1 MRRHLRLVTA
11 AVGAATLSA
20 IAVAPAM
27 AAAPVSQARAN
38 AVTLSVAGT
47 PNGSGDVTAKNDGS
61 EETRTGNA
69 TPPIS
74 VLGGQEL
81 LNTGVLAQEA
91 TARSNGTSAACAGF
105 AGNGGSGVEIGSS
118 RCLNPGTPV
127 NGTLSSLDIGDLVV
141 ADPASALAP
150 INEVTGP
157 ILTQLDPIVAQL
169 VTALRGQFGDLGL
182 VAGFGAVEG
191 SCTAAPGSASGDAI
205 LADAKIT
212 VLLPEQAPQ
221 DSLTLLN
228 LPVHPKPNTHLT
240 TDLSD
245 VLDLILDAVTTN
257 LETSLD
263 GALAPLGA
271 LPDAIKANITKA
283 IREQVE
289 GNLAPLE
296 KDLIDVVLN
305 RQIRSGND
313 SIKVRALDLALV
325 PAAAPQLGASA
336 ATLQIG
342 NADCGPN
349 GRTAVARP
357 QAAPPKAKGLP
368 TGVSAGYA
376 TAPSVSQGGNTPTDD
391 SNSAIALGAFALL
404 VATGAAAA
412 GYGWFRVAQR
422 TR

>member
-11 AVGAATLSA
+11 AVGAATLSV
-20 IAVAPAM
+20 IAVAPAI

-69 TPPIS
+69 TPPIQ

-91 TARSNGTSAACAGF
+91 TARSNGSSAACAGF
-105 AGNGGSGVEIGSS
+105 AGNGGSVAQVGSS

-127 NGTLSSLDIGDLVV
+127 NGTLGSLDLSKLILV
-141 ADPASALAP
+141 DPGSELSQLTEAQKTLVEGLAP
-150 INEVTGP
+150 LTGP
-157 ILTQLDPIVAQL
+157 LNDAVGQAQD
-169 VTALRGQFGDLGL
+169 QFGNPGL

-191 SCTAAPGSASGDAI
+191 RCTAAPGSASGDAI
-205 LADAKIT
+205 LANAKVT
-212 VLLPEQAPQ
+212 LQLPTGAPT
-221 DSLTLLN
+221 SSITLLN

-240 TDLSD
+240 TNLSD
-245 VLDLILDAVTTN
+245 VLEMILDAVSADLT
-257 LETSLD
+257 TSLD
-263 GALAPLGA
+263 GALEPLDDTVVAA
-271 LPDAIKANITKA
+271 LKENIVKGV
-283 IREQVE
+283 RENVE
-289 GNLAPLE
+289 KNLAPLE
-296 KDLIDVVLN
+296 QNLLDVVLN
-305 RQIRSGND
+305 RQVRPTDD
-313 SIKVRALDLALV
+313 SIEVSALDLSLLPV
-325 PAAAPQLGASA
+325 VREQLGSPLVN
-336 ATLQIG
+336 LQIG

-376 TAPSVSQGGNTPTDD
+376 TAPGGTATGDD
-391 SNSAIALGAFALL
+391 HTTAIALGAFALL
-404 VATGAAAA
+404 MSFGA
-412 GYGWFRVAQR
+412 GFVTVRRLRG
-422 TR
+422 

>member
-11 AVGAATLSA
+11 AVGAATLSLM
-20 IAVAPAM
+20 AVAPAV

-38 AVTLSVAGT
+38 AVQLSVAGT

-61 EETRTGNA
+61 EETRTGNS

-74 VLGGQEL
+74 ILGGQEL

-91 TARSNGTSAACAGF
+91 TARSNGTSAACAGL
-105 AGNGGSGVEIGSS
+105 AGNGGSVAQIGSS

-127 NGTLSSLDIGDLVV
+127 NGTLSSLDLSELILVD
-141 ADPASALAP
+141 AGAEASQLTDAQKTLVEALEP
-150 INEVTGP
+150 LTDEINSAVG
-157 ILTQLDPIVAQL
+157 QAQAQL
-169 VTALRGQFGDLGL
+169 GNPGL

-191 SCTAAPGSASGDAI
+191 RCTAAPGSASGDAT
-205 LADAKIT
+205 LASSKV
-212 VLLPEQAPQ
+212 VLQLPTGAPKP
-221 DSLTLLN
+221 SITLLN

-245 VLDLILDAVTTN
+245 VIELILDAVSTDLN
-257 LETSLD
+257 TSLD
-263 GALAPLGA
+263 GALAPIDDNLVA
-271 LPDAIKANITKA
+271 PIKANIVKGV
-283 IREQVE
+283 RDNLEK
-289 GNLAPLE
+289 NLAPLE

-305 RQIRSGND
+305 RQIRNGND
-313 SIKVRALDLALV
+313 SIKVSALDLSLL

-376 TAPSVSQGGNTPTDD
+376 TAPSISQGGNTRTDD
-391 SNSAIALGAFALL
+391 NNSAIALGAFALL
-404 VATGAAAA
+404 VTAGA
-412 GYGWFRVAQR
+412 GFVTFRR
-422 TR
+422 LRD